1 MTTPANNFYT
11 RKLAE
16 NRAILAPMAGYT
28 DAPFRKLCREFGS
41 NWAVTEMVSA
51 KGLVQGD
58 LRGIEIGEPYPG
70 EPDVV
75 IQVFGGEPEIVA
87 EGGKILYDKYQPDA
101 LDLNMG
107 CPVKK
112 ITGKSCGSKLMQDP
126 KRAAEIIRQ
135 LVSAVPIPVS
145 AKMRLGYDRVNVLE
159 VALAL
164 QEAGVSLIAIHGRTA
179 EQKYTGEAKWEAI
192 KEVAEQLIIPVI
204 GSGDVQSK
212 EQFDRYGAWGLGVMI
227 ARGAMGRPWIFAE
240 LQGAEKPS
248 VKEIIK
254 IAYRHA
260 ELHCDWYKSESPESE
275 FHAMRSLRS
284 QLIHYFSFMP
294 ETRPE
299 LAHIGSLERLR
310 DFINRHWGMD
320 IHSPSNSLNA
330 PYWVTVCNDSTS
342 HHL

>member
-1 MTTPANNFYT
+1 MTDNFYT
-11 RKLAE
+11 RKLSE

-58 LRGIEIGEPYPG
+58 LRGIEIGEPYAG

-75 IQVFGGEPEIVA
+75 IQVFGGEPDIVA
-87 EGGKILYDKYQPDA
+87 EGGKILYDQYQPDA

-126 KRAAEIIRQ
+126 ERAAEIIRQ
-135 LVSAVPIPVS
+135 LVQAVPIPVS

-159 VALAL
+159 VALGI
-164 QEAGVSLIAIHGRTA
+164 QEAGVSVIAVHGRTA
-179 EQKYTGEAKWEAI
+179 EQKYTGEAKWERI
-192 KEVAEQLIIPVI
+192 KEVAEQLTIPVI
-204 GSGDVQSK
+204 GSGDVTTK
-212 EQFDRYGAWGLGVMI
+212 EQFDRYRSWGLGVMI

-240 LQGAEKPS
+240 LQGRDAPKLED
-248 VKEIIK
+248 IIR

-260 ELHCDWYKSESPESE
+260 ELHCEWYKTDNPNSELY
-275 FHAMRSLRS
+275 AMRSLRS
-284 QLIHYFSFMP
+284 QLVHYFSFAP
-294 ETRPE
+294 ETRSE
-299 LAHIGSLERLR
+299 LTQIESLQGLCT
-310 DFINRHWGMD
+310 FIKKHFNVD
-320 IHSPSNSLNA
+320 VNA
-330 PYWVTVCNDSTS
+330 ELFEQ
-342 HHL
+342 HLVLS

>member
-1 MTTPANNFYT
+1 MTNFYQ
-11 RKLAE
+11 RKLSE
-16 NRAILAPMAGYT
+16 GRAILAPMAGYT

-41 NWAVTEMVSA
+41 SWAVTEMVSA

-58 LRGIEIGEPYPG
+58 LRGIEIGEPYEG

-75 IQVFGGEPEIVA
+75 IQVFGGESEIVA
-87 EGGKILYDKYQPDA
+87 EGGSILYHQYNPDA

-112 ITGKSCGSKLMQDP
+112 IVGKSCGSKLMQDP
-126 KRAAEIIRQ
+126 ERAAEIIRQ
-135 LVSAVPIPVS
+135 LVAAVPIPVS

-192 KEVAEQLIIPVI
+192 KDVAERLTVPVI
-204 GSGDVQSK
+204 GSGDVTTK
-212 EQFDRYGAWGLGVMI
+212 EQFDRYRSWGLGVMI

-240 LQGAEKPS
+240 LQGKEKPTP
-248 VKEIIK
+248 KEIAE

-260 ELHCDWYKSESPESE
+260 ELHCDWYKTDNPQSELY
-275 FHAMRSLRS
+275 AVRSLRS
-284 QLIHYFSFMP
+284 QLVHYFSFLP
-294 ETRPE
+294 ETRSE
-299 LAHIGSLERLR
+299 LTQLSSLQELRL
-310 DFINRHWGMD
+310 FIKKYLGMNVD
-320 IHSPSNSLNA
+320 RSMTEHSENFAL
-330 PYWVTVCNDSTS
+330 V
-342 HHL
+342 